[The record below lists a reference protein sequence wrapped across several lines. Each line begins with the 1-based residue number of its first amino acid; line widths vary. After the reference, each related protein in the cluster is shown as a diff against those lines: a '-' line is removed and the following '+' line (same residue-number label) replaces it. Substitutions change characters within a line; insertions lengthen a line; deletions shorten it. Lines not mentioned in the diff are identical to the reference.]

1 MGALSSRQAPAPV
14 EALYRRYRRDV
25 LALAYTNVGNRA
37 DAEDLAQTTF
47 LNAHRAIVGGAQP
60 TNERAWLLAIAR
72 NLCRKRFHGLTQRPR
87 EEPFN
92 ESHHPTEAEDAGA
105 EHDVV
110 AAINTLPP
118 RQREAIVLQAV
129 HGCTTA
135 EIGNRLGLGGAAVD
149 ALLFRARSALR
160 DTLEADAQPI
170 ACARTEALAAGQ
182 LAHELDCSEQAAL
195 RAHLRTCPQCASR
208 VRSLRARK
216 RIASLLTFPW
226 ELLSRI
232 PGLAGANAGVGA
244 KATIVLALTLGAA
257 GVEGASP
264 PPLPP
269 SAASVAGPEDAS
281 PQLAMPTRAWA
292 APPRPR
298 PLAAPIAAHHSGT
311 NPATVVR
318 HPPVASVAAPLPETT
333 THPPDAPP
341 PARVEATPRV
351 APSTPSSTRPP
362 AETKKVVAKDA
373 PIVERA
379 ISDLPQLPIPDANL
393 PNVKLPE
400 LPTVEVP
407 ELATVEL
414 PELLVTDAVSSTLDV
429 VAEQAPALPRL
440 PLSP

>member
-1 MGALSSRQAPAPV
+1 MLLPLGVHIDVAQLDPTSRGVPQADWARGSVCRRWIVVSGSRARPRITRCGVVPRRRQSDALRVGALSSRQAPAPV

-72 NLCRKRFHGLTQRPR
+72 NLCRKRFHGLAQRPR
-87 EEPFN
+87 EEPFD

-160 DTLEADAQPI
+160 DALEANAQPI

-269 SAASVAGPEDAS
+269 SAASGCPSQRTRVRSSRWHRGP
-281 PQLAMPTRAWA
+281 
-292 APPRPR
+292 
-298 PLAAPIAAHHSGT
+298 G
-311 NPATVVR
+311 R
-318 HPPVASVAAPLPETT
+318 HPRGHDRS
-333 THPPDAPP
+333 
-341 PARVEATPRV
+341 
-351 APSTPSSTRPP
+351 
-362 AETKKVVAKDA
+362 
-373 PIVERA
+373 
-379 ISDLPQLPIPDANL
+379 
-393 PNVKLPE
+393 
-400 LPTVEVP
+400 
-407 ELATVEL
+407 
-414 PELLVTDAVSSTLDV
+414 
-429 VAEQAPALPRL
+429 PRL
-440 PLSP
+440 